1 MNGIAA
7 REATEQ
13 ARVCHSL
20 VQKPRV
26 VRQDGRKMNKTTRY
40 GRPVL
45 LPSHVNG
52 KEKKRLRPLKEV
64 GAV

>member
-7 REATEQ
+7 RETTEQ
-13 ARVCHSL
+13 ARVCDT
-20 VQKPRV
+20 RV

-40 GRPVL
+40 ARPVL
-45 LPSHVNG
+45 LPSHANG